1 MIQVSEFSSL
11 NFRDDW
17 KLGFQQNVEYVQ
29 RFLPSDKIRIQYITD
44 DKTVLPYLTNHTTG
58 EIKQLSPSVVFI
70 GETSESYEVV
80 IENNIQEDSCFT
92 LSFRN
97 DDEILLES
105 NFEVWMELPDT
116 ILFEYTNRRNT
127 LDTIFSD
134 DRFVFR
140 VEGAFLPQEIQFTN
154 ETEDFRDQRF
164 YSKLLSSTPYEQKK
178 LTIGGAFGVP
188 NWVARKINYIFSL
201 SSVHVDGKT
210 MVRSEGSAIEGTII
224 GNFYPLYMYKIT
236 LEESKDYEENS

>member
-29 RFLPSDKIRIQYITD
+29 RFLPTDKIRIQYITD

-58 EIKQLSPSVVFI
+58 EIKQLSPSVVFMS
-70 GETSESYEVV
+70 GSLETYDVV
-80 IENNIQEDSCFT
+80 IEEKEESYFT

-97 DDEILLES
+97 DNEILLES
-105 NFEVWMELPDT
+105 SFEICVELPDT
-116 ILFEYTNRRNT
+116 ILLEYTNRRNT
-127 LDTIFSD
+127 LDTIFSE
-134 DRFVFR
+134 DRFSFR
-140 VEGAFLPQEIQFTN
+140 VEGVFLPQEIQFTN

-164 YSKLLSSTPYEQKK
+164 HSKLLSSTPYEQKK

-224 GNFYPLYMYKIT
+224 GNFYPMYLYKIT
-236 LEESKDYEENS
+236 LEESEEYEENS